1 MAVGG
6 MMSQSLYR
14 KYRSQTFDEL
24 VGQEHVKKTLINAIK
39 SGKIAHA
46 YLFCGPRGTG
56 KTSTARLLAKAVNC
70 LSEGTKPCNS
80 CSACLSINEGRAVD
94 LIEIDAASR
103 RKVEDVADIIE
114 RVNFAPAELRYKV
127 YIIDEVHMLTTHAF
141 NALLKTLE
149 EPPAHAIFVLATTEV
164 WKVLPTIISRC
175 QRFDF
180 RRITPREIVERLAFI
195 AENENIKIQK
205 DALIAIAKASTGS
218 LRDAI
223 SILDQL
229 TVYGDEEITL
239 EHVKQLLG
247 IVGEDVVANFVGAI
261 IDNDTQAAL
270 SLLTQLSEHGVDPR
284 QFTQELV
291 SYLRDL
297 MLLKAYNQNA
307 SKAGIERVSLQAISD
322 QASRV
327 SIGRLH
333 EITEKFSTLDYTIRT
348 GPYGYL
354 PLELAAVA
362 LTNKDSQPYERA
374 ENQRQQP
381 NPAHTN
387 SKSVIHRVEEVAED
401 VKDAISDI
409 VAKVTSKNDA
419 ALSEAQPSQNEPITL
434 DRVQANWQRI
444 LDRLRASSLKVQA
457 LLKAGRPVA
466 VEDGNTLVIEFQ
478 FDFHKKSIEEPS
490 NRELVESTLQK
501 VLGGTWKIQCIL
513 SSEQSDLNPTD
524 TRTEREKL
532 SSDPR
537 VRAAVQIF
545 NGRIVEIN
553 GGES

>member
-1 MAVGG
+1 
-6 MMSQSLYR
+6 MSQSLYR

-24 VGQEHVKKTLINAIK
+24 VGQEHVKKTLINAIR

-70 LSEGTKPCNS
+70 LSEDTKPCNS

-180 RRITPREIVERLAFI
+180 RRIAPREIVERLAFI
-195 AENENIKIQK
+195 AENENIRIQK

-247 IVGEDVVANFVGAI
+247 IVGEDVVADFVGAI
-261 IDNDTQAAL
+261 IDSDTQAAL
-270 SLLTQLSEHGVDPR
+270 SLLSQLSEHGIDPR
-284 QFTQELV
+284 QFTHELV

-307 SKAGIERVSLQAISD
+307 SKAGIERMSLQAISE

-362 LTNKDSQPYERA
+362 LTNPQSYGRTD
-374 ENQRQQP
+374 NQRQQSSP
-381 NPAHTN
+381 THTN

-401 VKDAISDI
+401 VKDAISDM

-419 ALSEAQPSQNEPITL
+419 LLYEAQPSQSETITL
-434 DRVQANWQRI
+434 DRVQASWQRI
-444 LDRLRASSLKVQA
+444 LDRLKASSLKVQA

-466 VEDGNTLVIEFQ
+466 VEDGNTLVLEFQ
-478 FDFHKKSIEEPS
+478 FDFHKKNIEEPS

-501 VLGGTWKIQCIL
+501 VLGGTWKIQCVL

>member
-1 MAVGG
+1 
-6 MMSQSLYR
+6 MSQSLYR

-322 QASRV
+322 QASMV

-348 GPYGYL
+348 GSYGYL

-362 LTNKDSQPYERA
+362 LTNKDSQPYERT

-419 ALSEAQPSQNEPITL
+419 ALPEAQTSQSEPITL

-444 LDRLRASSLKVQA
+444 LDRLKASSLKVQA

-513 SSEQSDLNPTD
+513 SSEQSGLNPTD

-545 NGRIVEIN
+545 NGRIIEIN